1 MAIPL
6 RALIVEDS
14 EDDAALMVREL
25 ERGGFDVTHLRVDS
39 ATTMNAALES
49 GRWDIVISDYSMP
62 GFSGAEALK
71 LLRARTSEIPFVYV
85 SGTLG
90 EETAVAALKSG
101 AQDYLI
107 KGKLGR
113 LVSAVERE
121 LRGAETRRERQRLE
135 TQVHLLRRFEAI
147 GRLAGG
153 ISHDF
158 NNVIGAILG
167 FAELGLEELP
177 NDHPTRKRLQRIC
190 DQARRAGGLTRQLL
204 AFARRQVL
212 QPQNLE
218 VNRVIQDTM
227 SLLGTII
234 GEHIR
239 IELVLSDDLA
249 PAWADATQVEQVI
262 MNLCLNA
269 RDAMPQGGRIAI
281 RTQMTEIRPGD
292 SVPQPYYRPGKYVLL
307 TISDTGTGMDRE
319 TLEHIFEPFFTT
331 KEIGKGTGLGLAT
344 VYGIVKQHGGI
355 VDVQSEMGKGTE
367 FRVYFPAGSG
377 VAEIVEKK
385 TEAKVVR
392 GTETILVAED
402 NDGLRELAKEM
413 LESLG
418 YHVLLAATGEQAL
431 EIFATDHKSI
441 DLVLL
446 DVVMPEMGGPAAL
459 EKMLTIKPGL
469 RAIFTTGYTA
479 EADSVRSMTD
489 RGALLLQKPYG
500 SKDLAQSVRSLLDES
515 V

>member
-25 ERGGFDVTHLRVDS
+25 KRGGFDVTHLRVDS

-90 EETAVAALKSG
+90 EDTAVAALKSG
-101 AQDYLI
+101 AQDFLI

-113 LVSAVERE
+113 LVPAVERE
-121 LRGAETRRERQRLE
+121 LRDAETRRERQRLE
-135 TQVHLLRRFEAI
+135 TQVHQLRRFEAI

-177 NDHPTRKRLQRIC
+177 KDHPTRKRLQRIC
-190 DQARRAGGLTRQLL
+190 DQAKRAGGLTRQLL

-212 QPQNLE
+212 QPQNLD

-239 IELVLSDDLA
+239 IEFVLSDDLA

-269 RDAMPQGGRIAI
+269 RDAMPQGGQIAI

-319 TLEHIFEPFFTT
+319 TLEYIFEPFFTT

-355 VDVQSEMGKGTE
+355 VDVQSELGKGTE

-385 TEAKVVR
+385 TEATVVR

-402 NDGLRELAKEM
+402 HDGLRELAKEM

-459 EKMLTIKPGL
+459 KKMLTVKPGL

-479 EADSVRSMTD
+479 EADSVRLMTD
-489 RGALLLQKPYG
+489 RGVLLLQKPYG